1 MKGYLKEYF
10 LKDIA
15 KINVGKD
22 LIENSFSKEKT
33 IKHKYPVYSNTVE
46 NKGLYGFYDFEEYP
60 SNSLTIVGRGAGL
73 GTAFP
78 RMEGFG
84 AIGRLLIL
92 KPINDRFDVR
102 YLSEYI
108 NNKLRIFNESGG
120 IPQLP
125 GDSIGKYRVSLPP
138 LPEQKAIADIF
149 STWDEAIEKTE
160 KLIKEKEKRFKGLLN
175 SLIKEKDGWK
185 KVKLGDVCEVIVSN
199 VDKKTNDSE
208 ISVRLCNY
216 MDVYKNLYIKSDL
229 EFMEATA
236 TKDEIRKYSIKK
248 YDVLL
253 TKDSETPDD
262 IAISACVVEELNNIV
277 CGYHLAILRPN
288 LSCYGP
294 FINYLLH
301 TKEMRYFFSS
311 QANGATRF
319 GLSVDSFHKARCS
332 FPPLSEQKSIAETL
346 NTAKDEINILKKL
359 SEQYKKQKQGLM
371 QKLLTGE
378 WRVRNV

>member
-125 GDSIGKYRVSLPP
+125 GDSIGKYRVPLPP
-138 LPEQKAIADIF
+138 LPEQKAIADIL

-160 KLIKEKEKRFKGLLN
+160 KLIKEKEKRFKGLLS

-185 KVKLGDVCEVIVSN
+185 KLKLGDICE
-199 VDKKTNDSE
+199 
-208 ISVRLCNY
+208 
-216 MDVYKNLYIKSDL
+216 
-229 EFMEATA
+229 
-236 TKDEIRKYSIKK
+236 IKK
-248 YDVLL
+248 GTQLNVENMKNDGVYYALNGGIELSGRTDNWN
-253 TKDSETPDD
+253 TEANTITISEGGN
-262 IAISACVVEELNNIV
+262 S
-277 CGYHLAILRPN
+277 CGYVNFNRERFWAGGHCYSLLNIKNNTYTIYLFYYLKMNESKIMNLRVGSGLPNIQKKDIDKFQIILPSLN
-288 LSCYGP
+288 
-294 FINYLLH
+294 
-301 TKEMRYFFSS
+301 
-311 QANGATRF
+311 
-319 GLSVDSFHKARCS
+319 
-332 FPPLSEQKSIAETL
+332 EQQRIAETL
-346 NTAKDEINILKKL
+346 NTAQDEINILKKL
-359 SEQYKKQKQGLM
+359 SEKYKKQKQGLM